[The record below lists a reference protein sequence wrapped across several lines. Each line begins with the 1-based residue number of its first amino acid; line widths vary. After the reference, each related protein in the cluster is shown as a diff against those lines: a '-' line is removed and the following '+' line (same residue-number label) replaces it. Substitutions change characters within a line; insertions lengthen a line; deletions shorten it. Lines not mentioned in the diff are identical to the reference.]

1 MKIGLAGCFLR
12 SCENLHTSC
21 DDNDNH
27 YIGCKLKD
35 TNNNYNASSSSIKYN
50 GKYLVNNNGNFEE
63 KSQNITENRR
73 IPKNIFRTFKN
84 DYNEELKNSWI
95 KNNPDYNYYFFNDD
109 DCLKLIQEN
118 FDNEVYKTY
127 LSLTPGA
134 PRVDLWRCCVLYL
147 YGGVYVDIDCEC
159 ISNID
164 EIIKDYDFVVPVD
177 TDKAKYA
184 LFNAFMA
191 SSPRNNILH
200 HLINK
205 IIYNTKNEIYIERHE
220 NKGDAF
226 MICGPGALGESFSEL
241 LNNPFQT
248 LYEEGDL
255 IKEIPY
261 YNRVVVGKQEINNYQ
276 IILSKND
283 KINNSI
289 FYYSYGENTKSNLR
303 DIFVIDNS
311 ELQDNIITIKRID
324 KDDVWDHDLDV
335 AINYQSSITKTN
347 VFYFGEYDYF
357 IGDSDKNNV
366 IINIKHN
373 EYNKLLSNSSY
384 LNIDFK
390 FKIKDNSNT
399 IIVPENPDYFSYKIV
414 SFDETNLYI
423 EIVRLDKDDGWGK
436 KLSICIYY
444 SSLLIETNL
453 TTDELNHSKINIYD
467 SYSYL
472 KGNDNIED
480 ITCKIIYKNE
490 IVNNNQL
497 LITIQNYNSFIPIY
511 TIINIIA
518 PNPMHIEKQRINLLW
533 HNQFPEFVSKNNKK
547 YILSQKDQINKETI
561 VESYTKK
568 CVYTK
573 FSQNDEFNKNKRVC
587 YICTFP
593 YHYEMFLFL
602 LQYDKTNDI
611 FANMDDDKNGFIE
624 YLEEFFNIKVKNKN
638 YFNHE
643 NYDIVINHTDD
654 NNIDCPKDKL
664 IVIEHESF
672 KRKESKY
679 YLSVMPLSRN
689 KRYIVTPV
697 YNAISMEEKK
707 CMQNNEHINIIYFN
721 NTTIYYKNCNNSLLI
736 KILTNTLSKYSITM
750 YYKNNDN
757 VQNIIKSINSKNID
771 YVNIDHASATDLANY
786 YKICHYSIIGDEHF
800 RFSGNVGWSLSF
812 GCKLLSS
819 RLRKES
825 LNCNYITCY
834 DDIEELTPQ
843 IDYDSVFNDLNCII
857 NKNNKL
863 LTNFINSNRS
873 SLFIS

>member
-1 MKIGLAGCFLR
+1 MKIGLTGCFLQ
-12 SCENLHTSC
+12 SCKNLQTSC
-21 DDNDNH
+21 DNNDNQ
-27 YIGCKLKD
+27 YIECKLKD
-35 TNNNYNASSSSIKYN
+35 RNDNLKDSRIKYN
-50 GKYLVNNNGNFEE
+50 GTYLVNNNGNFEE
-63 KSQNITENRR
+63 TSQNIIENRR

-95 KNNPDYNYYFFNDD
+95 KNNHDYKYYFFNDD

-118 FDNEVYKTY
+118 FDSEVYKTY
-127 LSLTPGA
+127 LSLAHGA

-159 ISNID
+159 ISSID

-177 TDKAKYA
+177 TQRTKYA

-226 MICGPGALGESFSEL
+226 MISGPGALGEAFSEL

-248 LYEEGDL
+248 LYEEGD
-255 IKEIPY
+255 IIRDIPY
-261 YNRVVVGKQEINNYQ
+261 YNRIVVGKQDTNNYQ
-276 IILSKND
+276 VILSKNH
-283 KINNSI
+283 KINNSK
-289 FYYSYGENTKSNLR
+289 FYYSYGENTESNLC
-303 DIFVIDNS
+303 DIFVFDNS
-311 ELQDNIITIKRID
+311 KIQDNIITIKRID
-324 KDDVWDHDLDV
+324 RDDGWGQNLDV

-347 VFYFGEYDYF
+347 VFYFGEYNYF
-357 IGDSDKNNV
+357 IGNSDKNNL
-366 IINIKHN
+366 IIKIKHN
-373 EYNKLLSNSSY
+373 EYKKLLSNSTY

-390 FKIKDNSNT
+390 FKIKDNSSE
-399 IIVPENPDYFSYKIV
+399 IIIPENPDYFSYKIV

-423 EIVRLDKDDGWGK
+423 ELVRLDKDEGWGK
-436 KLSICIYY
+436 NLSICIYY

-453 TTDELNHSKINIYD
+453 RRDELIHSKINIYD
-467 SYSYL
+467 SYDYL
-472 KGNDNIED
+472 KGNDNIEE

-490 IVNNNQL
+490 IVNNKL

-518 PNPMHIEKQRINLLW
+518 PNPMHHEKQHINLLW
-533 HNQFPEFVSKNNKK
+533 HNQFPEFVSRNNKQ
-547 YILSQKDQINKETI
+547 YILSQKDQINKENI

-568 CVYTK
+568 CVYIK
-573 FSQNDEFNKNKRVC
+573 YSQNVDFNNKRVC

-593 YHYEMFLFL
+593 YHYEMFYFL

-611 FANMDDDKNGFIE
+611 FANRDGDKNGFIE

-638 YFNHE
+638 DFNHE

-654 NNIDCPKDKL
+654 NNIDCPNDKL
-664 IVIEHESF
+664 IVIEHEAF
-672 KRKESKY
+672 KRKESNF

-689 KRYIVTPV
+689 KRYIVTPA
-697 YNAISMEEKK
+697 YNAISIEEKK
-707 CMQNNEHINIIYFN
+707 RAQKNKHINIIYFN
-721 NTTIYYKNCNNSLLI
+721 NAIISYKNCNNSLLI
-736 KILTNTLSKYSITM
+736 KILINTLKKYSITM
-750 YYKNNDN
+750 YYRNNDN
-757 VQNIIKSINSKNID
+757 IQNIIKSIKSKNID
-771 YVNIDHASATDLANY
+771 YVNIDHASAKNLANY
-786 YKICHYSIIGDEHF
+786 YKICQYSIIGDEHF

-819 RLRKES
+819 TLRKES
-825 LNCNYITCY
+825 LGCNYITCY

-843 IDYDSVFNDLNCII
+843 IDYDSIFNILNDII
-857 NKNNKL
+857 SKNNKL
-863 LTNFINSNRS
+863 LQNFINSNRS
-873 SLFIS
+873 SLFFS